1 MGVPSWLLAQITSKA
16 DTFLTD
22 SATQRRVTDTKDSNR
37 AVVRT
42 PSTVA
47 TLSCRLLPFTI
58 KTDRDG
64 EVAMAEAARNYYILA
79 VPNTADV
86 QDGDLF
92 VIAGTTYQ
100 MQQFYTEHTDAV
112 HIRLVVAEVP
122 DG

>member
-1 MGVPSWLLAQITSKA
+1 MSVPSWLLAQITSKA

-22 SATQRRVTDTKDSNR
+22 SATQRRYTETIDSNR
-37 AVVRT
+37 VVVRS

-64 EVAMAEAARNYYILA
+64 ELAMAETARNYYVLA

-92 VIAGTTYQ
+92 VIAGITYQ
-100 MQQFYTEHTDAV
+100 MQQFYTEQTDAV
-112 HIRLVVAEVP
+112 HMRLVVAEVP

>member
-1 MGVPSWLLAQITSKA
+1 MSVPSWLLAQITSKA
-16 DTFLTD
+16 DAFLTD
-22 SATQRRVTDTKDSNR
+22 SATQQRLTETIDSNR
-37 AVVRT
+37 AVVRS

-47 TLSCRLLPFTI
+47 TLSCRLMPFTI

-64 EVAMAEAARNYYILA
+64 ELAMAETARNYYVLA
-79 VPNTADV
+79 VPATADV
-86 QDGDLF
+86 RDGDLF